1 MSGSR
6 RSALKYYRLLF
17 HLPSL
22 KLLIALNALLYL
34 AIYSSLNS
42 MYRLNSLILLSMVYL
57 MECIILRKTGNAL
70 SKVSRLL
77 SLILFSNI
85 YILFYILINKL
96 FSREASLIELLV
108 LASLFPIPIIVGFIG
123 INKHSITIS
132 MALFIAPAA
141 IVTVIEGV
149 VEAFNKAL
157 IPYIIG
163 ITIMALIALQRV
175 NGVSAIELGSS
186 YLRTWVMH
194 DRSIERVFRKKS
206 CRSRVK
212 ARIIN
217 GGSLLMI
224 YPDIHFGPFRD
235 IGSSDFPQVIWG
247 KASER
252 GLKALVLHGMGSHE
266 RNIVSKDESLKY
278 AEEILESVK
287 DGEEILIGRPFT
299 LSLKD
304 WSAIVIPFNKVAVA
318 FISRIGGIDDLP
330 YELQLYVN
338 EVTSKRGCQEVI
350 LIDSHNE
357 ELSKNLEFYDVKG
370 LVESIVE
377 RLISIKEF
385 FEEAYV
391 SIVDS
396 KVENTP
402 GVLGNIVFTS
412 MNVGGE
418 LLGILYVPGNNMAGG
433 VRESLE
439 KVIRASGYNHVVVM
453 TNDDHVATGI
463 VPGDVYIPVIL
474 TSELMNAVKE
484 LASKAM
490 EKHSK
495 VSFKLSKVE
504 DELELFCDFVNE
516 VEEFVQRAVPL
527 IILLLLI
534 YYIAIPLVI
543 AI

>member
-1 MSGSR
+1 
-6 RSALKYYRLLF
+6 
-17 HLPSL
+17 
-22 KLLIALNALLYL
+22 
-34 AIYSSLNS
+34 
-42 MYRLNSLILLSMVYL
+42 
-57 MECIILRKTGNAL
+57 
-70 SKVSRLL
+70 
-77 SLILFSNI
+77 
-85 YILFYILINKL
+85 
-96 FSREASLIELLV
+96 LIELLV

-123 INKHSITIS
+123 INKHSIAIS

-224 YPDIHFGPFRD
+224 CPDIHFGPFRD

-370 LVESIVE
+370 LVESIIE

-391 SIVDS
+391 SVVDS

-463 VPGDVYIPVIL
+463 VPGDVYTPVIL

>member
-1 MSGSR
+1 SR
-6 RSALKYYRLLF
+6 
-17 HLPSL
+17 
-22 KLLIALNALLYL
+22 
-34 AIYSSLNS
+34 
-42 MYRLNSLILLSMVYL
+42 M
-57 MECIILRKTGNAL
+57 
-70 SKVSRLL
+70 
-77 SLILFSNI
+77 
-85 YILFYILINKL
+85 
-96 FSREASLIELLV
+96 
-108 LASLFPIPIIVGFIG
+108 
-123 INKHSITIS
+123 
-132 MALFIAPAA
+132 
-141 IVTVIEGV
+141 
-149 VEAFNKAL
+149 
-157 IPYIIG
+157 
-163 ITIMALIALQRV
+163 
-175 NGVSAIELGSS
+175 
-186 YLRTWVMH
+186 
-194 DRSIERVFRKKS
+194 
-206 CRSRVK
+206 
-212 ARIIN
+212 
-217 GGSLLMI
+217 
-224 YPDIHFGPFRD
+224 
-235 IGSSDFPQVIWG
+235 
-247 KASER
+247 
-252 GLKALVLHGMGSHE
+252 
-266 RNIVSKDESLKY
+266 
-278 AEEILESVK
+278 
-287 DGEEILIGRPFT
+287 
-299 LSLKD
+299 
-304 WSAIVIPFNKVAVA
+304 
-318 FISRIGGIDDLP
+318 GGIDDLP
-330 YELQLYVN
+330 HELQLYVN

-370 LVESIVE
+370 LVESIIE

-391 SIVDS
+391 SVVDS

-463 VPGDVYIPVIL
+463 VPGDVYTPVIL
-474 TSELMNAVKE
+474 TSELMNAVEE